1 MSPFELFD
9 HTADLG
15 LRVRADDLNTLF
27 RDAAVG
33 LFAMIAERVPADDP
47 GETLRFRIDGSRLD
61 WLLFDWLNELLFT
74 FESRG
79 LLLHGFEVEVG
90 SERVDARASA
100 VAFDAGKQRALREV
114 KAITYHG
121 LRVER
126 IERGWIAEV
135 IVDI

>member
-33 LFAMIAERVPADDP
+33 LFAMIVERVPADDP
-47 GETLRFRIDGSRLD
+47 GETLEFHIAGSRLD
-61 WLLFDWLNELLFT
+61 WLFLDWLNELLFT
-74 FESRG
+74 FESRK
-79 LLLHGFEVEVG
+79 LLLHGFEVDVG
-90 SERVDARASA
+90 TERVDARATA
-100 VAFDAGKQRALREV
+100 VAFDAGRQRPLHEV

-126 IERGWIAEV
+126 TGLGWVAEV

>member
-15 LRVRADDLNTLF
+15 LRVRAADLNTLF

-33 LFAMIAERVPADDP
+33 LFAMIVERVPADEP
-47 GETLRFRIDGSRLD
+47 GETLRFRVDGSRLD

-79 LLLHGFEVEVG
+79 LLLHGFEVQVG
-90 SERVDARASA
+90 KERVDAIASA
-100 VAFDAGKQRALREV
+100 VLFDAGKQRALREV